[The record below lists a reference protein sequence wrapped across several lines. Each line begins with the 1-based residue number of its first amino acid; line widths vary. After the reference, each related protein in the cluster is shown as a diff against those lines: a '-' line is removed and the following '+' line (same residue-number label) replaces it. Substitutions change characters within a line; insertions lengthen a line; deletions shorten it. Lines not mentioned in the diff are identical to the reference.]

1 MRKGIGLLLLMT
13 VIPLA
18 GCGNE
23 VGTVANTMYRVG
35 DMSCGDCEQK
45 VEETVMELDGVHK
58 AEASHENG
66 QLEVSYDPDEVTPQ
80 AIREAL
86 AKEGYPAREY
96 RAGS

>member
-1 MRKGIGLLLLMT
+1 MRKGIGLLLLIA
-13 VIPLA
+13 VA

-23 VGTVANTMYRVG
+23 VGTVANTLYRVG

-58 AEASHENG
+58 AEASHETG
-66 QLEVSYDPDEVTPQ
+66 QLKVSYDPDEVTPQ